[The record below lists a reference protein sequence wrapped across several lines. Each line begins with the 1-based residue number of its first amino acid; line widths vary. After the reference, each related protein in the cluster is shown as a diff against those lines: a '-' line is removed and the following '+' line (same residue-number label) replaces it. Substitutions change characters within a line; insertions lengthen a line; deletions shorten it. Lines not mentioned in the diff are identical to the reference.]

1 LPQTSIT
8 KDVKEVTVQSL
19 MGHKKGS
26 TITREHY
33 IKPQDDSAKAAVT
46 LLN

>member
-1 LPQTSIT
+1 
-8 KDVKEVTVQSL
+8 VKEVTVQSL

-26 TITREHY
+26 TITPEHY
-33 IKPQDDSAKAAVT
+33 IQPQDDSAKAPVT

>member
-1 LPQTSIT
+1 
-8 KDVKEVTVQSL
+8 
-19 MGHKKGS
+19 MGHKKSS

-33 IKPQDDSAKAAVT
+33 IKPQDDERQPTVT

>member
-1 LPQTSIT
+1 
-8 KDVKEVTVQSL
+8 

-33 IKPQDDSAKAAVT
+33 IQPQDDSAKAAVT

>member
-1 LPQTSIT
+1 
-8 KDVKEVTVQSL
+8 VKEVTVQSL

-33 IKPQDDSAKAAVT
+33 IQPQDDSAKAAVT

>member
-1 LPQTSIT
+1 
-8 KDVKEVTVQSL
+8 
-19 MGHKKGS
+19 MGHKNGS

-33 IKPQDDSAKAAVT
+33 IKPQDDSAIAAVT